1 MSARSASAYLGAWQ
15 EVIQVFLQL
24 AAREPGK
31 SSVLHL
37 AAALG
42 RFFPS
47 CHLIVLSYTTQKPAG
62 PSWEGAGWSGEEPW
76 LMTRDDAERQSASC
90 EALDRKI
97 TASGYSLCFKTAAD
111 LPWVL
116 VLVGSPQLSS
126 SVEWRIGIVIQEVG
140 VGLRD
145 HIADRFGWLRRYLEG
160 MPALATAHIAV
171 SRSQEKAR
179 RAQELALISEL
190 RGEVANFA
198 RNEEATASKR
208 LELGQQIAGRIK
220 ESLDSGSDPEHLR
233 LARDLAEAALQR
245 LLGNGRDL
253 RRSEDGRLDAIGRP
267 FIETLQS
274 LQKSPA
280 FPEDEGLRHSLLWLN
295 LNLQAA
301 IVGAVS
307 DIPAAGVT
315 PAGLPD
321 EARQSVLE
329 LAQLAFWS
337 SVHQEALAR
346 LQTDELAISSAAWEP
361 WRHRIQAALANL
373 QRVLQNRFRHEAGSS
388 LRVKLLPA
396 WLRLWFCG
404 ELARVACGREK
415 PEDWSRWQL
424 WAHLAYV
431 IRETLRSLAY
441 GRRTDY
447 KFQPLEL
454 AVALRTV
461 VEHHAIHVVGL
472 PSDPDIRA
480 LLHEVSQMNAAD
492 GYLFAAGHLQHV
504 LEVYIAGQFLC
515 DIDISLEGA
524 TWTMEDILASRSSW
538 QPGKLSRHEF
548 RKAFSLAA
556 LLHDIGRLLLPRSS
570 QPAARWGRVD
580 SILLRELVQVN
591 CGLQGA
597 VGHLTEHCAD
607 ELRRQGYFDPH
618 AEPAIEDWIAERLR
632 RKEADPAL
640 VSAWFLH
647 RLCQNVEGLQN
658 STMKQAV
665 RAVLLHRL
673 VTQPIQVDND
683 PAAALLVTCDQIFTW
698 NVVPGGLPPGEAG
711 HSIQALAAD
720 LKPSASLFRRI
731 ELYRGGSQ
739 SRRLALEQDLKTGRL
754 WGRIPEE
761 ALGGSQPAWKH
772 SWPHFVLELREPESL
787 ETPVYWIWLSLA
799 QNLGRIVC
807 SGKRNWA
814 PVVTIRS
821 RLIEGQATTLDL
833 LRRIADRS
841 SLRPALERWLDTVA
855 KEGRHRELKEKVS
868 ADRSD
873 RFEEI
878 ILGPLDRLLHREDI
892 CDIFPELDTL
902 AKEIRS
908 RARPRS

>member
-1 MSARSASAYLGAWQ
+1 MFVRPTSAHLGAWQ
-15 EVIQVFLQL
+15 EIIQVFLQL
-24 AAREPGK
+24 AAREPDK
-31 SSVLHL
+31 PIVLHL

-47 CHLIVLSYTTQKPAG
+47 CQLIVIHYATQRPTG
-62 PSWEGAGWSGEEPW
+62 PCWEGAGWSSEQPW
-76 LMTRDDAERQSASC
+76 LMAREDAERYSVLF
-90 EALDRKI
+90 EALDQKL
-97 TASGYSLCFKTAAD
+97 ASSGYSLSFKSAAE
-111 LPWVL
+111 LPLVL
-116 VLVGSPQLSS
+116 VLDSPQSPSS
-126 SVEWRIGIVIQEVG
+126 GEQKIGILIQKVG
-140 VGLRD
+140 RD
-145 HIADRFGWLRRYLEG
+145 LWDKIVDRFVWLRRYLEG
-160 MPALATAHIAV
+160 MPALATAYIAV
-171 SRSQEKAR
+171 SHSQEKAR
-179 RAQELALISEL
+179 RAEELLRISDL
-190 RGEVANFA
+190 RGLVASFTH
-198 RNEEATASKR
+198 NEEATASKR
-208 LELGQQIAGRIK
+208 LELGHQIAVRIK
-220 ESLDSGSDPEHLR
+220 ESLDSGSDREHLR

-253 RRSEDGRLDAIGRP
+253 RRSNDGSLDVIGRP
-267 FIETLQS
+267 FIETLQE
-274 LQKSPA
+274 LQTSSA
-280 FPEDEGLRHSLLWLN
+280 FPEDEGLRQSLSWLN
-295 LNLQAA
+295 INLQAA
-301 IVGAVS
+301 IVGVVPG
-307 DIPAAGVT
+307 IPAAGVI

-321 EARQSVLE
+321 ETRQSVLE

-337 SVHQEALAR
+337 SVHQETLAR
-346 LQTDELAISSAAWEP
+346 LRADQLAISDPDWEAW
-361 WRHRIQAALANL
+361 RRRIQAALANL
-373 QRVLQNRFRHEAGSS
+373 QRVLQNRFRHEDGSS

-404 ELARVACGREK
+404 ELLRVASKREE
-415 PEDWSRWQL
+415 PEDWGRLQL

-447 KFQPLEL
+447 KFQPIEL

-480 LLHEVSQMNAAD
+480 LLHEVSQINSAD

-515 DIDISLEGA
+515 DVDISLNGT
-524 TWTMEDILASRSSW
+524 TWTIEEILSSRSSW

-548 RKAFSLAA
+548 RKAFGLAA
-556 LLHDIGRLLLPRSS
+556 LLHDIGRLLLPRLS
-570 QPAARWGRVD
+570 QPAARWGQVD
-580 SILLRELVQVN
+580 PILLRELAQASY
-591 CGLQGA
+591 GLQDV

-607 ELRRQGYFDPH
+607 ELRKEGYFDSH
-618 AEPAIEDWIAERLR
+618 AEPAIEAWIAERLER
-632 RKEADPAL
+632 RETDPAL

-647 RLCQNVEGLQN
+647 RLCQNIEGLQN
-658 STMKQAV
+658 STIKQAV

-698 NVVPGGLPPGEAG
+698 NVAQGGPLPSEAG

-739 SRRLALEQDLKTGRL
+739 SPRLALEQDLKTGRL

-761 ALGGSQPAWKH
+761 APSGSQPAWKH

-799 QNLGRIVC
+799 QNLGRIVR

-821 RLIEGQATTLDL
+821 RLTEGQATTLDL

-841 SLRPALERWLDTVA
+841 SLRPALERWLDTVV
-855 KEGRHRELKEKVS
+855 KESRYSDLKEKVS
-868 ADRSD
+868 ADFSD

-878 ILGPLDRLLHREDI
+878 ILSPLDRLLHRGDI
-892 CDIFPELDTL
+892 SDIFPELDSL

-908 RARPRS
+908 RTRSRS